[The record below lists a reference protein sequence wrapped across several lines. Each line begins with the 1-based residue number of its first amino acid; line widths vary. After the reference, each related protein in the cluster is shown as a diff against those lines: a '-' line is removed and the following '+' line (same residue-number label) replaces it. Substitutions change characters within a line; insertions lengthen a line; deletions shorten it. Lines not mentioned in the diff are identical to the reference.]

1 MSNILIISNWQQL
14 VKARS
19 EDYTNLRITVTEY
32 NSSDLKGTQISVIDY
47 NTNTVY
53 FKSFVNISESTL
65 IPNTAKLSTQDMITA
80 INNYGFNIRIS
91 EPEQVEENVLTILQG
106 LYAAGYRYIYK
117 DYPKPHN
124 DKCDTNEKPY
134 RIYASD
140 IIQLRRTDL
149 DVSNMPG
156 FIDDQWDWCLPF
168 TTYPISDI
176 LENGT
181 VNNGS

>member
-19 EDYTNLRITVTEY
+19 ENYSNLRITVSEY
-32 NSSDLKGTQISVIDY
+32 NSADLTGTQISIVDY
-47 NTNTVY
+47 DTNTVY
-53 FKSFVNISESTL
+53 FRSFVNVTEATL
-65 IPNTAKLSTQDMITA
+65 IPDTAKLSTQDMITT
-80 INNYGFNIRIS
+80 INNYGFNVKIS
-91 EPEQVEENVLTILQG
+91 EPEVVEQNVITILQG
-106 LYAAGYRYIYK
+106 LYASGYRYIYK
-117 DYPKPHN
+117 DYPKPYKC
-124 DKCDTNEKPY
+124 KCDTNDKFY

-140 IIQLRRTDL
+140 VIQLRRTDL